1 MKTRLMIVTFIGTV
15 ILAQGQNQ
23 PAPAAAEGPGIAQ
36 DSSAEPAQANQ
47 PGPGQRGPRGPRKS
61 RGPEARRSGGPGQ
74 TGGQFAGP
82 EAEQMAGLRPGP
94 GGPGMGPEGGFE
106 MAGGPESGGAP
117 EFDEGSSPAEMGP
130 DESDANEGPGGP
142 PEQAMG
148 GQGFGE
154 GPWAGG
160 GPGFGNGPA
169 GQFGPRREQ
178 QSFGPMGLP
187 PGDAP
192 GNALQAV
199 LSLDD
204 KQVQSLRQ
212 LQREKSRKLDES
224 QFQLRQKQDV
234 LMDLLE
240 QEEPDGNA
248 LVSTVKSLHALR
260 KQAGEIEKEFQAKTA
275 AVLNE
280 EQKTKLKSIQEQR
293 QIPQARQEAAR
304 FNLPQPRKDAPR
316 GAVPQK

>member
-1 MKTRLMIVTFIGTV
+1 
-15 ILAQGQNQ
+15 
-23 PAPAAAEGPGIAQ
+23 
-36 DSSAEPAQANQ
+36 
-47 PGPGQRGPRGPRKS
+47 
-61 RGPEARRSGGPGQ
+61 
-74 TGGQFAGP
+74 
-82 EAEQMAGLRPGP
+82 
-94 GGPGMGPEGGFE
+94 MGPEGGFE
-106 MAGGPESGGAP
+106 MAGGPE
-117 EFDEGSSPAEMGP
+117 FDEGSSLAEMGP

-142 PEQAMG
+142 PEQAMV

-178 QSFGPMGLP
+178 QSFGPMAPP
-187 PGDAP
+187 PGD
-192 GNALQAV
+192 ALQAV
-199 LSLDD
+199 LGLDD

-224 QFQLRQKQDV
+224 QFQLRQKQDA

-260 KQAGEIEKEFQAKTA
+260 KQAGEIEKEFQAKTT

-304 FNLPQPRKDAPR
+304 FNLPQPRNDAPR
-316 GAVPQK
+316 GAVPQQ